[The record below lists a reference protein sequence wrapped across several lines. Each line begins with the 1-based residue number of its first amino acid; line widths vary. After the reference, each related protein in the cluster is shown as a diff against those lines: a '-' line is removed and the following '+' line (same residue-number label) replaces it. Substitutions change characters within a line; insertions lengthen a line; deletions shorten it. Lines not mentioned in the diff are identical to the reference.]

1 MPERIRGN
9 GFTDPDDRHVRGGS
23 WSVRFAGPYR
33 RSQYTRRTEPDR
45 TFRAPQGEPDI
56 VMSVNGP
63 RKEVRK
69 AIGDARRTEGVAY
82 ADAGPGEVTPYGGNG
97 GVLPVVDI
105 PVDGGD
111 RSRTGLEESVGNAV
125 VAYPERTRNRATV
138 IDGSGGDGTPET
150 VR

>member
-1 MPERIRGN
+1 
-9 GFTDPDDRHVRGGS
+9 
-23 WSVRFAGPYR
+23 
-33 RSQYTRRTEPDR
+33 
-45 TFRAPQGEPDI
+45 
-56 VMSVNGP
+56 MSVNGP

-69 AIGDARRTEGVAY
+69 AIGDARRTVGDAY
-82 ADAGPGEVTPYGGNG
+82 ADAGPGEVTPHGGNG

-111 RSRTGLEESVGNAV
+111 LGDGLEESVGNAV
-125 VAYPERTRNRATV
+125 VAYPERTRDRATV

>member
-1 MPERIRGN
+1 M
-9 GFTDPDDRHVRGGS
+9 DS
-23 WSVRFAGPYR
+23 
-33 RSQYTRRTEPDR
+33 RTPM
-45 TFRAPQGEPDI
+45 T
-56 VMSVNGP
+56 V
-63 RKEVRK
+63 
-69 AIGDARRTEGVAY
+69 TC

-111 RSRTGLEESVGNAV
+111 LSGTGLEESVGNAV

>member
-1 MPERIRGN
+1 
-9 GFTDPDDRHVRGGS
+9 
-23 WSVRFAGPYR
+23 
-33 RSQYTRRTEPDR
+33 
-45 TFRAPQGEPDI
+45 
-56 VMSVNGP
+56 MSVNGP

-111 RSRTGLEESVGNAV
+111 LSRTGLEESVGNAV
-125 VAYPERTRNRATV
+125 VAHPERTRDRVAVSVRIRRGRYAGDRTLTG
-138 IDGSGGDGTPET
+138 IRTPDGERGGSDMDRDGHGRGGQRQRTRRIAAGKP
-150 VR
+150 RG